1 MMKLRLALKYH
12 QLMLTISFLFSLLM
26 MNGNVAFG
34 QGNLVS
40 KLKDLKVMIAEHP
53 LEKIH
58 IQTNQPFYSAGDTLW
73 FKSYVI
79 ESSSN
84 LPSSASNTLN
94 VMLVGPSG
102 ALVQHLKTKVQ
113 IGLSSGYLPLPTFL
127 DAGAYTLQ
135 AFTGGM
141 NEYGEAHHFRRT
153 ILVKGATDKAI
164 GHKVA
169 SSRSTVRS
177 GNTGAERSA
186 KAYELETV
194 SLEDSIQLKI
204 RYTGIASAGTIT
216 ILAAQDGV
224 TRYIKRLPRVAAN
237 IQLHVPK
244 SSFYTGVVQ
253 FTVFDEH
260 DIAVAEQLTFCNHQ
274 AFLNITADVKER
286 YKMHEP
292 LKVKLNVRNAAGL
305 ADVTSLAVSVYNVD
319 AFPADERDESTIF
332 SELLLTGDLSDVPEQ
347 PNVYFLDL
355 PGKLSE
361 DKLQEML
368 KGKRLKRFSWVD
380 KLSHGLPQP
389 VHDEHWISG
398 RVLLGNGK
406 PLIAGEVV
414 LVQDGQ
420 EKHVYTTKTDSVG
433 HFAFAEP
440 EFYGTVNFLISS
452 AVKGAKVLLD
462 SSKNSLLGT
471 EGEASFPRSAAAEG
485 AIGEQAALKSND
497 GKAIELR
504 EVQVKG
510 NKTNAVTSSANLN
523 GPGKADVVILA
534 KDLQTTHD
542 ISTYLINRVN
552 GLKIYQGKVYS
563 REIPEE
569 GQMLSPPLPMLLVLD
584 GTMLNQESYNID
596 EINPN
601 DVQSIEVLKGASA
614 ALYGINGMGG
624 VLVITM
630 KRGRDHSSSSPNGM
644 SDGIVSFSRT
654 GFQFPKQFQVK
665 RTEQLRG
672 SIQDKRTVLY
682 WYPNIV
688 SSAEREAVFEYV
700 NPGYAGKF
708 RLVVEGIDGDG
719 QIGRAVY
726 EYEVN

>member
-12 QLMLTISFLFSLLM
+12 QLMLTIPFLFSLLM

-79 ESSSN
+79 ESSIN
-84 LPSSASNTLN
+84 LPSSASKALN

-102 ALVQHLKTKVQ
+102 VLVQQVRTKVQ
-113 IGLSSGYLPLPTFL
+113 VGLSSGYLPLPATL

-141 NEYGEAHHFRRT
+141 NEYGAAHHFRRT
-153 ILVKGATDKAI
+153 ILVKSATDKLI
-164 GHKVA
+164 GHKIA

-177 GNTGAERSA
+177 GNNGAERSA
-186 KAYELETV
+186 KGYELETV

-204 RYTGIASAGTIT
+204 RYTGIAPAGTIT
-216 ILAAQDGV
+216 IVAAQDGV

-260 DIAVAEQLTFCNHQ
+260 DVAVAEQLTFCNQQ
-274 AFLNITADVKER
+274 AFLNITADVKDR
-286 YKMHEP
+286 YKTHEP

-305 ADVTSLAVSVYNVD
+305 ADVSSLAVSVYNVNT
-319 AFPADERDESTIF
+319 FPADERDESTIF
-332 SELLLTGDLSDVPEQ
+332 SELLLTSDLNDVPEQ
-347 PNVYFLDL
+347 PNAYFLDL

-361 DKLQEML
+361 DKLQDML
-368 KGKRLKRFSWVD
+368 KGKRLKRFSWMD

-389 VHDEHWISG
+389 VFDEQWING

-406 PLIAGEVV
+406 PMIAGEVV
-414 LVQDGQ
+414 LVQDGH

-462 SSKNSLLGT
+462 TLKNSFLDAQGQ
-471 EGEASFPRSAAAEG
+471 ASFPRSKVSEG
-485 AIGEQAALKSND
+485 AIGEQAVLKSNG
-497 GKAIELR
+497 GKAIELQQ
-504 EVQVKG
+504 VQVKG

-552 GLKIYQGKVYS
+552 GVKIYQGKVYS

-569 GQMLSPPLPMLLVLD
+569 GQMLSPPPPMLLVLD
-584 GTMLNQESYNID
+584 GTMLNQENYNID

-630 KRGRDHSSSSPNGM
+630 KRGRDHSSSLKNGM

-654 GFQFPKQFQVK
+654 GFQFPQQFLVKQA
-665 RTEQLRG
+665 EQLRG
-672 SIQDKRTVLY
+672 SILDKRSVLY
-682 WYPNIV
+682 WNPYIV
-688 SSAEREAVFEYV
+688 SSAEGEAVFEYV
-700 NPGYAGKF
+700 NPGYAGRF
-708 RLVVEGIDGDG
+708 RLVVEGINGDG

-726 EYEVN
+726 DYEVY

>member
-1 MMKLRLALKYH
+1 MMKLRLALKYN
-12 QLMLTISFLFSLLM
+12 QLMLTIPLLFSLLM
-26 MNGNVAFG
+26 MDGTVAFG

-40 KLKDLKVMIAEHP
+40 KLKDLKAMIAEHP

-79 ESSSN
+79 EASSN
-84 LPSSASNTLN
+84 LPSSASKTLN

-102 ALVQHLKTKVQ
+102 ALVQQVRTKVQ
-113 IGLSSGYLPLPTFL
+113 VGLSSGYLLLPATL

-141 NEYGEAHHFRRT
+141 NEYGAAHHFRRT
-153 ILVKGATDKAI
+153 IFVKGGTDKLI
-164 GHKVA
+164 RHKVA
-169 SSRSTVRS
+169 TSGSTSSS
-177 GNTGAERSA
+177 GNNGAERST
-186 KAYELETV
+186 KGYELETV

-204 RYTGIASAGTIT
+204 RYTGAASAGTIT

-224 TRYIKRLPRVAAN
+224 TRYVKRLPRVAPN
-237 IQLHVPK
+237 VQLDVPK
-244 SSFYTGVVQ
+244 SSFYSGVVQ

-260 DIAVAEQLTFCNHQ
+260 DVAVAEQLTFCNHQ
-274 AFLNITADVKER
+274 AFLNITADVKDR
-286 YKMHEP
+286 YTKHEP
-292 LKVKLNVRNAAGL
+292 LKVKLNVQNAAGQ
-305 ADVTSLAVSVYNVD
+305 ADVSSLAVSVYYVD
-319 AFPADERDESTIF
+319 AFPANERDESTIF
-332 SELLLTGDLSDVPEQ
+332 SELLLPSDLNDVPEH
-347 PNVYFLDL
+347 PNAYFLDL
-355 PGKLSE
+355 PGRLSE

-368 KGKRLKRFSWVD
+368 KGKRLKRFSWMD
-380 KLSHGLPQP
+380 KLSHGLPQL
-389 VHDEHWISG
+389 VLAEQWING

-420 EKHVYTTKTDSVG
+420 EKHVYTTKTDSLG
-433 HFAFAEP
+433 RFGFAEP

-452 AVKGAKVLLD
+452 PVKGAKVELN
-462 SSKNSLLGT
+462 SSKNSVLGT
-471 EGEASFPRSAAAEG
+471 EGKASSPRLAVAEG
-485 AIGEQAALKSND
+485 AIGEQAVLKSNG
-497 GKAIELR
+497 GKAIELQQ
-504 EVQVKG
+504 VQVKG
-510 NKTNAVTSSANLN
+510 SKTNAVTSSANLN

-569 GQMLSPPLPMLLVLD
+569 GQMLSPPPPMLLVLD
-584 GTMLNQESYNID
+584 GTMLNQGTYNID

-614 ALYGINGMGG
+614 ALYGINGIGG

-630 KRGRDHSSSSPNGM
+630 KRGRDHSSSSRNGM
-644 SDGIVSFSRT
+644 PDGIVSFSRT
-654 GFQFPKQFQVK
+654 GFQFPKQFQLK

-682 WYPNIV
+682 WNPDIV
-688 SSAEREAVFEYV
+688 SSAEGEAVFEYL
-700 NPGYAGKF
+700 NPGYAGRF
-708 RLVVEGIDGDG
+708 RLVVEGINGDG

-726 EYEVN
+726 DYEVN

>member
-1 MMKLRLALKYH
+1 MMKLRLALKYN
-12 QLMLTISFLFSLLM
+12 QLRLTIPLLFSLLL
-26 MNGNVAFG
+26 MNGTVAFG

-40 KLKDLKVMIAEHP
+40 KLKDLKAMIAEHP

-84 LPSSASNTLN
+84 LPSSASKTLN

-102 ALVQHLKTKVQ
+102 TLVQHVKTKVQ
-113 IGLSSGYLPLPTFL
+113 VGLSSGHLHLPATL

-141 NEYGEAHHFRRT
+141 NEYGAAHHFRRT
-153 ILVKGATDKAI
+153 ILVKSATDKLI
-164 GHKVA
+164 GHKIA

-177 GNTGAERSA
+177 GNNGAERST
-186 KAYELETV
+186 KGYELETV

-204 RYTGIASAGTIT
+204 RYTGIAPAGTIT
-216 ILAAQDGV
+216 IVAAQDGV

-253 FTVFDEH
+253 FTVLDEH
-260 DIAVAEQLTFCNHQ
+260 DVAVAEQLTFCNHQ
-274 AFLNITADVKER
+274 AFLNITADVKDR
-286 YKMHEP
+286 YKVHEP

-305 ADVTSLAVSVYNVD
+305 ADVSSLAVSVYNVD

-332 SELLLTGDLSDVPEQ
+332 SELLLTSDLNDVPEQ
-347 PNVYFLDL
+347 PNAYFMDL
-355 PGKLSE
+355 PGKLQE
-361 DKLQEML
+361 DKLHEML
-368 KGKRLKRFSWVD
+368 KGKKLKRFSWMD
-380 KLSHGLPQP
+380 KLSRGLPQP
-389 VHDEHWISG
+389 ARDEQWISG
-398 RVLLGNGK
+398 RVLLGHGK
-406 PLIAGEVV
+406 PMIAGEVV

-433 HFAFAEP
+433 HFAFGEP
-440 EFYGTVNFLISS
+440 EFYGTVTFLVSS
-452 AVKGAKVLLD
+452 TVKGAKVELD
-462 SSKNSLLGT
+462 SSKNSVLGT
-471 EGEASFPRSAAAEG
+471 EGKASSPRLAVAEG
-485 AIGEQAALKSND
+485 AIGEQAVLKSNG
-497 GKAIELR
+497 GKAIELQQ
-504 EVQVKG
+504 VQVKG
-510 NKTNAVTSSANLN
+510 SNTNAVTSSANLN

-534 KDLQTTHD
+534 KDLQTKHD

-569 GQMLSPPLPMLLVLD
+569 GQMLSPPPPMLLVLD
-584 GTMLNQESYNID
+584 GTMLNQESYIID

-630 KRGRDHSSSSPNGM
+630 KRGRDNSSSSKNGM
-644 SDGIVSFSRT
+644 SDGVMSFSRT
-654 GFQFPKQFQVK
+654 GFQPPQQFQVK
-665 RTEQLRG
+665 QAEQLRG

-682 WYPNIV
+682 WNPDIV
-688 SSAEREAVFEYV
+688 SSAEGEAVFEYV

>member
-1 MMKLRLALKYH
+1 MMKLRLALKYN

-84 LPSSASNTLN
+84 LPSSASKTLN

-102 ALVQHLKTKVQ
+102 ALVDHVKTKVQ
-113 IGLSSGYLPLPTFL
+113 VGLSSGYLPLPTIL

-141 NEYGEAHHFRRT
+141 NEYGAAHHFRRT

-169 SSRSTVRS
+169 SSRSTLSS
-177 GNTGAERSA
+177 GNNGAERSA
-186 KAYELETV
+186 TGYELETV

-204 RYTGIASAGTIT
+204 RYTGAGSAGTIT

-224 TRYIKRLPRVAAN
+224 TRYVKRLPRVAPT

-244 SSFYTGVVQ
+244 SSFYSGVVQ

-260 DIAVAEQLTFCNHQ
+260 DVAVAEQLTFCNHQ
-274 AFLNITADVKER
+274 AFLNITADVKDR
-286 YKMHEP
+286 YKMQEP
-292 LKVKLNVRNAAGL
+292 LKVKLNVQNAAGL
-305 ADVTSLAVSVYNVD
+305 ADVSSLAVSVYYVD
-319 AFPADERDESTIF
+319 AFPANERDESTIF
-332 SELLLTGDLSDVPEQ
+332 SKLLLPSDLNDVPEH
-347 PNVYFLDL
+347 PNAYFLDL
-355 PGKLSE
+355 PGRLSE

-368 KGKRLKRFSWVD
+368 KGKRLKRFSWID
-380 KLSHGLPQP
+380 KLFRGLPQP
-389 VHDEHWISG
+389 VLDEHWISG

-406 PLIAGEVV
+406 PMIAGEVV
-414 LVQDGQ
+414 LVQDGH

-462 SSKNSLLGT
+462 SSRNSLLGT
-471 EGEASFPRSAAAEG
+471 EGEASFPRSAVAEG
-485 AIGEQAALKSND
+485 AIGEQAVLKSHG
-497 GKAIELR
+497 GKAIELQQ
-504 EVQVKG
+504 VQVKG

-523 GPGKADVVILA
+523 GPGKADVLILA

-552 GLKIYQGKVYS
+552 GLKIYQGEVYS
-563 REIPEE
+563 REVPEE
-569 GQMLSPPLPMLLVLD
+569 GQMLSPPPPMLLVVD

-630 KRGRDHSSSSPNGM
+630 KRGRDHSSSSKNGM

-654 GFQFPKQFQVK
+654 GFQFSKKFQVK
-665 RTEQLRG
+665 KVEQLRG

-682 WYPNIV
+682 WNPNIV
-688 SSAEREAVFEYV
+688 SSSDGEAVFEYV

-708 RLVVEGIDGDG
+708 RLVVEGINGDG

-726 EYEVN
+726 DYEVN